1 MKDEIRYKHALMEY
15 DNEIKFC
22 KNVISRGAKGEDLAN
37 AQQRLK
43 EAEDGKRLIYSVYRS
58 SQ

>member
-1 MKDEIRYKHALMEY
+1 MKDDIRYKHALMEY

-22 KNVISRGAKGEDLAN
+22 KNVISRGAKGKDLAN

-43 EAEDGKRLIYSVYRS
+43 EAEDDKKRLLAMKN
-58 SQ
+58 

>member
-1 MKDEIRYKHALMEY
+1 MKDDIRYKHALMEC
-15 DNEIKFC
+15 DDEIKFC

-43 EAEDGKRLIYSVYRS
+43 EAEDDKKRLLAMKN
-58 SQ
+58 